1 VLRTDLSDYRRSSD
15 RELLA
20 GLRERDPLA
29 LAEAYHRT
37 IPAAHACARRMLSG
51 STEVEALLRAVY
63 GELWEQPPTD
73 GALEGW
79 IRSRCFALGGEH
91 LRARG
96 SSPATPSLSE
106 LLPDLPATEPRYLDA
121 AERAVSELTPEE
133 RRALLR
139 AHDAGLPTHE
149 HGDPDAVNA
158 LERALVKLAGP
169 EGDASDN
176 GCTDLESLGDWALG
190 LVSGEL
196 ADAISSQVS
205 ARPECAE
212 RVRMLRRGRRR
223 LEGLPPTP
231 DMGQR
236 ILVTVLAGGPPP
248 AAAAAPAAQP
258 APPPAAP
265 PPAIPADEVEAA
277 AEEPDAGDDLDE
289 TGAFDTLAGEPTL
302 SSSLDSDLDTA
313 GDDRLSDV
321 LANGEDQPASA
332 LGPYEEL
339 AALDDDQH
347 EDAGDLDLSDEDS
360 GDLLPEYDEDIEDG
374 KRSLGARALRIF
386 GYLVLLALGA
396 LVGLYVGSWFVAR

>member
-1 VLRTDLSDYRRSSD
+1 VLRTDLADYRRSND
-15 RELLA
+15 HDLLA

-37 IPAAHACARRMLSG
+37 IPAAHACARRMLAG
-51 STEVEALLRAVY
+51 STDVEALLRVVY
-63 GELWEQPPTD
+63 AELWEQPPAD

-79 IRSRCFALGGEH
+79 IRARCFAIGSDH
-91 LRARG
+91 LRDRG
-96 SSPATPSLSE
+96 LAPATPSLRE
-106 LLPDLPATEPRYLDA
+106 LLPDLPAAEPRYLDA
-121 AERAVSELTPEE
+121 AERAVSELTAEE

-149 HGDPDAVNA
+149 HGDADAVRA

-169 EGDASDN
+169 ESEAEDD
-176 GCTDLESLGDWALG
+176 GCTDLESLGDWTLG

-196 ADAISSQVS
+196 AEAISDQVA
-205 ARPECAE
+205 ARPECAQ

-236 ILVTVLAGGPPP
+236 VLVTVLAGGPAP
-248 AAAAAPAAQP
+248 AAPAKAAPAPAQKP
-258 APPPAAP
+258 VSAAPPPAAA
-265 PPAIPADEVEAA
+265 PPAVTAEDVDTAA
-277 AEEPDAGDDLDE
+277 APGDDLA
-289 TGAFDTLAGEPTL
+289 AFDTPAGEAPL
-302 SSSLDSDLDTA
+302 PSSLDDEMDTGSDA
-313 GDDRLSDV
+313 RLSDV
-321 LANGEDQPASA
+321 LANGEDTPPSS

-339 AALDDDQH
+339 AALDEQEHTDDF
-347 EDAGDLDLSDEDS
+347 ALSEEDS
-360 GDLLPEYDEDIEDG
+360 GDLLPEYEEAEDD
-374 KRSLGARALRIF
+374 RRPLGARALRVF

>member
-1 VLRTDLSDYRRSSD
+1 VLRTDLADYRRSND

-37 IPAAHACARRMLSG
+37 IPAAHACARRMLAG
-51 STEVEALLRAVY
+51 STDVEALLRAVY
-63 GELWEQPPTD
+63 AELWEQPPAE

-79 IRSRCFALGGEH
+79 IRARCFAVGSDH
-91 LRARG
+91 LRDRG
-96 SSPATPSLSE
+96 VAPATPSLRE
-106 LLPDLPATEPRYLDA
+106 LLPDLPAAEPRYLDA
-121 AERAVSELTPEE
+121 AERAVSELTAEE

-149 HGDPDAVNA
+149 HGDADAVKA

-169 EGDASDN
+169 DSEPDDS
-176 GCTDLESLGDWALG
+176 GCTDLESLGDWTLG

-196 ADAISSQVS
+196 AEAIGNQVA

-236 ILVTVLAGGPPP
+236 VLVTVLAGGPPP
-248 AAAAAPAAQP
+248 AARPAPAQAPAAQA
-258 APPPAAP
+258 APPPAAAP
-265 PPAIPADEVEAA
+265 PTITAADV
-277 AEEPDAGDDLDE
+277 DAGPAPDDDLDE
-289 TGAFDTLAGEPTL
+289 TGAFDTLADQDPL
-302 SSSLDSDLDTA
+302 PSSLDDELDTGSDA
-313 GDDRLSDV
+313 RLSDV
-321 LANGEDQPASA
+321 LANGEDTPPSS

-339 AALDDDQH
+339 AALDENDEA
-347 EDAGDLDLSDEDS
+347 EDFALSEEDS
-360 GDLLPEYDEDIEDG
+360 GDLLPEYEDAEDG
-374 KRSLGARALRIF
+374 RRPLGARALRVF